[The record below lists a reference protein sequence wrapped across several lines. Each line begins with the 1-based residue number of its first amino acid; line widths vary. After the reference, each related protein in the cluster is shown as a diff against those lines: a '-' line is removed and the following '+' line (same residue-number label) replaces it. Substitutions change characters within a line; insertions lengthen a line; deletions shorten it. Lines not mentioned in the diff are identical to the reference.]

1 MREAGLNTT
10 IAIIA
15 TDAALT
21 KAAAKR
27 LAMAAHDGFARA
39 IWPAHTPV
47 DGDLVFSLATGASG
61 VEVDRD
67 AAIDLYA
74 AAGATMARAI
84 ARAVF
89 AATPAPGDVFPAWSR
104 VRTY

>member
-1 MREAGLNTT
+1 ML
-10 IAIIA
+10 
-15 TDAALT
+15 D

-47 DGDLVFSLATGASG
+47 DGDLVFALATGRSG
-61 VEVDRD
+61 IKAGVDD
-67 AAIDLYA
+67 AIDLYA

-84 ARAVF
+84 ARGVH
-89 AATPAPGDVFPAWSR
+89 AATPMDGDYFPTWAGRSGQNG
-104 VRTY
+104 